1 MVISKE
7 KVCGWL
13 VEYGRGE
20 VGQHPGWVVEL
31 EVVPAVWE
39 MYVLE
44 HPDKFDT
51 SDPYCFFA
59 WKRELSLKEKRILK
73 RNADSLTRQ
82 IKEVQEDFT
91 QFQEDYL
98 DLWNDFCA
106 EYQRLTPEQIQT
118 AKKFCVLDSVTTLA
132 APSAPVEY
140 VLDFAVQ
147 NKSGN
152 VWPGVAI
159 LGPLSSPSGF
169 LEALETNN
177 SLREIIKRSLGK
189 NASGGFEHVEIQ
201 ERGKYFEQHPERR
214 FNTQNIPELADFV
227 KAYNAGGSQAAPAS
241 GSFLVCSDSAPAD
254 PLAVPAGFVP
264 VLIQG
269 KYTEIQDAV
278 RDSKRKTTLT
288 EQEKTNTKLDCIGE
302 KIVLLDEKIERLVGV
317 NEQTAQNTA
326 ETARIAGTIAEN
338 TQGLKGVNLK
348 PVEEA
353 EKKSIVFEEAK
364 THKGTEKAYA
374 ISALIYGKPNEIQEV
389 WKIGNPDLDPKT
401 DYDDSERR
409 RVKKGMKKGAGKLAD
424 ELNEMAG
431 NQKKDS
437 DC

>member
-1 MVISKE
+1 MAISQE

-13 VEYGRGE
+13 VYYGSGE
-20 VGQHPGWVVEL
+20 IGQYPGGVVEL
-31 EVVPAVWE
+31 EVIPEVWE
-39 MYVLE
+39 LYVLE

-51 SDPYCFFA
+51 SNYYGFFA

-82 IKEVQEDFT
+82 IKEVWKDFT

-106 EYQRLTPEQIQT
+106 EYQHLPPEQIQT
-118 AKKFCVLDSVTTLA
+118 AKKFCVLDSVTTPA

-147 NKSGN
+147 NQSGN

-169 LEALETNN
+169 LEALETNI

-241 GSFLVCSDSAPAD
+241 GSFLVSPDPVPVASDSD
-254 PLAVPAGFVP
+254 L
-264 VLIQG
+264 
-269 KYTEIQDAV
+269 TEISEYIFGGVAKIKDAV
-278 RDSKRKTTLT
+278 RKPKTEGVQEQILEVLNRQAEEQKTQT
-288 EQEKTNTKLDCIGE
+288 ELQKTQIELQTQTKDLLEQRIKPNSDLRDRAAAFRQLGYENIMERRAEFWVHYCWKKGLDW
-302 KIVLLDEKIERLVGV
+302 KGV
-317 NEQTAQNTA
+317 YE
-326 ETARIAGTIAEN
+326 AEN
-338 TQGLKGVNLK
+338 KKRCDLTGEILERERNKY
-348 PVEEA
+348 E
-353 EKKSIVFEEAK
+353 KSIRK
-364 THKGTEKAYA
+364 YHKDE
-374 ISALIYGKPNEIQEV
+374 YGQFK
-389 WKIGNPDLDPKT
+389 
-401 DYDDSERR
+401 R
-409 RVKKGMKKGAGKLAD
+409 
-424 ELNEMAG
+424 
-431 NQKKDS
+431 QKKQE
-437 DC
+437 